1 MNVENRTLS
10 GRSPRQ
16 WQAHVEMQIQAGESG
31 RLLIDEMVTSGY
43 APADAHAIVS
53 KAVRARQGKLGTLL
67 GCSTLAVLFGVGT
80 LLSAI
85 AASET
90 PQYIWIGGMVCGLVG
105 IVYAIS
111 QLAKAR

>member
-1 MNVENRTLS
+1 MDVKNGTLS

-16 WQAHVEMQIQAGESG
+16 WQAHIEMEIQAGESG

-53 KAVRARQGKLGTLL
+53 RAVRARQGRLGALL
-67 GCSTLAVLFGVGT
+67 GCSTLAVLVGVGT

-85 AASET
+85 AASEA
-90 PQYIWIGGMVCGLVG
+90 PQYIWIGGMACGLVG
-105 IVYAIS
+105 IVYAIY
-111 QLAKAR
+111 QLAKSR